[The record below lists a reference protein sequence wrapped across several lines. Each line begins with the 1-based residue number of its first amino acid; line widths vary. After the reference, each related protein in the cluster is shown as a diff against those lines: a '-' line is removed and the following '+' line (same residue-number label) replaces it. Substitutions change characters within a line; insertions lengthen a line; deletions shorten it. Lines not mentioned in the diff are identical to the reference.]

1 MQAPEEPLFQ
11 QRKSMISTRNMGE
24 GDLHGVKRLG
34 RAGGGAA
41 VSNREVTTGL
51 TEKVTNARDMRQS
64 EE

>member
-1 MQAPEEPLFQ
+1 
-11 QRKSMISTRNMGE
+11 MISTRNMGE